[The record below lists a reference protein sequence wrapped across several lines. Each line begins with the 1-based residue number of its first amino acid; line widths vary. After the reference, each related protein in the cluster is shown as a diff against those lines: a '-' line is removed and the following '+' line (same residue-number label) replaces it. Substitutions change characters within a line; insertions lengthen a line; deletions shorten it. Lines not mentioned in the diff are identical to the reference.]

1 MKKETLFIEFTGKQE
16 LEVYDRF
23 ERKVDE
29 WGNKLQQTPQVKK
42 SSKLQSRKDIE
53 KRMVIRVLDRYLTPL
68 PPKESLEREVGQ
80 PIPDKDWEK
89 LKQMDKEHNLSEL
102 RRMCKEKGLRSSGDK
117 KTLAWRLLNLG
128 GGNLK

>member
-1 MKKETLFIEFTGKQE
+1 MKKEILVIEFTGKQE

-23 ERKVDE
+23 EREVDDE
-29 WGNKLQQTPQVKK
+29 WDKLQIQIPK
-42 SSKLQSRKDIE
+42 SRSLGSRKDIE
-53 KRMVIRVLDRYLTPL
+53 KRIIIRVLDRYLTPL

-80 PIPDKDWEK
+80 PITNKDWGK
-89 LKQMDKEHNLSEL
+89 LKQMDKEHDLNEL
-102 RRMCKEKGLRSSGDK
+102 RRMCKEKDLRSSGDK